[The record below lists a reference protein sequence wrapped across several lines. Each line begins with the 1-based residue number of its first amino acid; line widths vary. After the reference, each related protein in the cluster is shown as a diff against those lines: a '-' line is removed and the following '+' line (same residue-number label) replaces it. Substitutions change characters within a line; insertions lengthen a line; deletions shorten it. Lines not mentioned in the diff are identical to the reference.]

1 MLLNSGA
8 NQGSI
13 YYWSRDHRLHHK
25 FSDTDL
31 DPHSMKKG
39 FFFAHVG
46 WLLMKKD
53 PRLVEEGRKIDM
65 SDLSKD
71 AVVMW
76 QKKYYPYIS
85 VFMCFLFPS
94 NSWFNSAIVY
104 SFGAK
109 IPLMAGLALSMLTYA
124 WVLNVTWCVNSICH
138 MWGSRPWNNK
148 IEPRDNYIISF
159 LTQGEGYHNWH
170 HEYPSDWRA
179 SKDEWY
185 MFNLTA
191 RFIEIM
197 AALKLATVKS
207 QWFTKLNP
215 TYTFNIRN

>member
-1 MLLNSGA
+1 MHFNFYIDNNCYYDSIIPHRVLPKTQFKTILEHLAALCAPHSSSRACLPSFHHKCPLHSNFLLIQILPIFVVFWVLYAVGITGGSHRLWAHKSYSASLPLRIFLMLLNSGA

-13 YYWSRDHRLHHK
+13 YHWSRDHRLHHK

-94 NSWFNSAIVY
+94 NS
-104 SFGAK
+104 
-109 IPLMAGLALSMLTYA
+109 
-124 WVLNVTWCVNSICH
+124 
-138 MWGSRPWNNK
+138 
-148 IEPRDNYIISF
+148 
-159 LTQGEGYHNWH
+159 
-170 HEYPSDWRA
+170 
-179 SKDEWY
+179 
-185 MFNLTA
+185 
-191 RFIEIM
+191 
-197 AALKLATVKS
+197 
-207 QWFTKLNP
+207 
-215 TYTFNIRN
+215 